1 VARATLRRVRALRE
15 RFASGSRFAPFRT
28 SASAHPLIPASPHMP
43 HTRPLGTTGFDIAPL
58 VLGTNVF
65 GWTVDQS
72 TAFSILDAF
81 VDHGFDALDTAD
93 SYSHWAPGNS
103 GGESE
108 TIIGN
113 WLARS
118 PSRRDQVHVMTK
130 VGSGMPGTNG
140 KKTLAPK
147 WVLHEVDESLRRL
160 RVERI
165 DLYQAHWPDPSTPIE
180 ETLRAFDALIR
191 AGKVRAIG
199 ASNLDAAQL
208 AEALRVADARGLP
221 RYATLQPEYNLYDRD
236 KYDGSL
242 RDLAMREGLG
252 VITYY
257 GLASGFLSGKYRTAD
272 DLKKSARGGSVGK
285 YMNPRGMRILA
296 ALDAVAARHAA
307 QPAEVALAWLM
318 QRLGVT
324 APIASATSLAQLASL
339 MRATE
344 LRLSDEDVKELDVR
358 E

>member
-1 VARATLRRVRALRE
+1 
-15 RFASGSRFAPFRT
+15 
-28 SASAHPLIPASPHMP
+28 MP
-43 HTRPLGTTGFDIAPL
+43 HTRPLGTTGFSIAPL

-65 GWTVDQS
+65 GWTVDQP

-81 VDHGFDALDTAD
+81 VDHGFDAIDTAD

-113 WLARS
+113 WLARF
-118 PSRRDQVHVMTK
+118 PARRDSVHVMTK
-130 VGSGMPGTNG
+130 VGSGMPGTG
-140 KKTLAPK
+140 GQKTLK
-147 WVLHEVDESLRRL
+147 KEWILHEVDESLRRL

-165 DLYQAHWPDPSTPIE
+165 DLYQAHWPDPDTPIE
-180 ETLRAFDALIR
+180 ETLHAFDTLLR

-208 AEALRVADARGLP
+208 AEALRVADTRNLP

-236 KYDGSL
+236 KYDGPL
-242 RDLAMREGLG
+242 RDLAMREGVG

-257 GLASGFLSGKYRTAD
+257 GLASGFLSGKYRTPD
-272 DLKKSARGGSVGK
+272 DLKKSARGAGIGK
-285 YMNPRGMRILA
+285 RYMNPRGMRILA
-296 ALDAVAARHAA
+296 ALDTVAARHDA
-307 QPAEVALAWLM
+307 QPAEVALAWLI
-318 QRLGVT
+318 QRPGVT
-324 APIASATSLAQLASL
+324 APIASATSLDQLASL

-344 LRLSDEDVKELDVR
+344 LQLSAEDVSTLEAASG
-358 E
+358 